1 MDCPGGKGIEITFI
15 YFIRIIV
22 NTLTTVDKFIAERVE
37 YLNESTYILRFSGG
51 GMDFKPGQH
60 IKLGVKGSGQHR
72 EYSIYSSPDNSSI
85 EVLIKEVDFGL
96 VSTQLK
102 NVKPGDEL
110 SVKGPYGFFLTDAK
124 PKQGEKLLFIASGT
138 GIAPFHSFI
147 LSHPEADYRLIHGIR
162 NINEAYEREDYE
174 AGRYFTC
181 TSRGKKGDFNGRI
194 TDYLLTGLEEK
205 ADKVYLC
212 GNSSMIY
219 DAMDILRAHG
229 YRHDQLFT
237 EVYF

>member
-1 MDCPGGKGIEITFI
+1 MFI
-15 YFIRIIV
+15 YFSRIIV
-22 NTLTTVDKFIAERVE
+22 NTLTTEDKFIAERVA

-60 IKLGVKGSGQHR
+60 INLALKGSEKHR
-72 EYSIYSSPDNSSI
+72 EYSIYSSPNSSSL
-85 EVLIKEVDFGL
+85 EVLIKEVDDGM
-96 VSTQLK
+96 VSQQLK

-110 SVKGPYGFFLTDAK
+110 SVEGPYGFFMTDAM
-124 PKQGEKLLFIASGT
+124 PQQGEKFLFIASGT
-138 GIAPFHSFI
+138 GIAPFHSYI
-147 LSHPEADYRLIHGIR
+147 LTYPEADYRLIHGIR
-162 NINEAYEREDYE
+162 NINEAYERDHYEED
-174 AGRYFTC
+174 RYFAC
-181 TSRGKKGDFNGRI
+181 TSRGNRGDFNGRI

-219 DAMDILRAHG
+219 DAMDILRAQG

>member
-1 MDCPGGKGIEITFI
+1 
-15 YFIRIIV
+15 
-22 NTLTTVDKFIAERVE
+22 
-37 YLNESTYILRFSGG
+37 
-51 GMDFKPGQH
+51 MDFRPGQY
-60 IKLGVKGSGQHR
+60 IKLGLLESGESK
-72 EYSIYSSPDNSSI
+72 EYSIYSSPGSSSI
-85 EVLIKEVDFGL
+85 EVLVKEVDDGK
-96 VSTQLK
+96 VSQQLGK
-102 NVKPGDEL
+102 VRPGDEL
-110 SVKGPYGFFLTDAK
+110 SVEGPYGSFLTGAK

-162 NINEAYEREDYE
+162 DINEAYEREHYE
-174 AGRYFTC
+174 ERRYFSC
-181 TSRGKKGDFNGRI
+181 TSRGNKGDFNGRI
-194 TDYLLTGLEEK
+194 TDYLLTNTEEK

-219 DAMDILRAHG
+219 DAMDILRAQG

>member
-1 MDCPGGKGIEITFI
+1 MDKAIITNQF
-15 YFIRIIV
+15 
-22 NTLTTVDKFIAERVE
+22 LVE
-37 YLNESTYILRFSGG
+37 EVRNLNESTYILRFSRG
-51 GMDFKPGQH
+51 GMQFKPGQH
-60 IKLGVKGSGQHR
+60 IKLGLMGSGELK
-72 EYSIYSSPDNSSI
+72 EYSIYSSPVSPSI
-85 EVLIKEVDFGL
+85 ELLIKEVDDGAL
-96 VSTQLK
+96 SQELRK
-102 NVKPGDEL
+102 VKPGDEL
-110 SVKGPYGFFLTDAK
+110 SVKGPYGSFLADLK

-162 NINEAYEREDYE
+162 DINEAYEREHYE
-174 AGRYFTC
+174 AVRYFSC

-194 TDYLLTGLEEK
+194 TDYLLANIEEK

-219 DAMDILRAHG
+219 DAMDILKSKG